1 MYLKR
6 IEITGFKSFANKT
19 VLDFAPE
26 GMILGGRAPGGD
38 RDLRGA
44 PRGEALR
51 GITAIVGPNGSG
63 KSNVADAI
71 RWAIGEQSLK
81 TLRGKKTEDVIFAGS
96 GKKARLGSA
105 SVTLLFDNTD
115 KKIPIEFDEV
125 AIGRK
130 VYRSG
135 ESEYLI
141 NGAKS
146 RLSDVVDILA
156 KAGVGKDSYCV
167 VTQGMS
173 DAILNATPLDRR
185 LILEEAAGVKPYQL
199 KKDRAGRKL
208 DATLEN
214 IVRVEGLLVEI
225 EPHMKN
231 LRRQAEKASQG
242 QVVADTLREK
252 QLRMYGFLWQNFDR
266 ERVAIQTEEQ
276 QALARWQSREDET
289 ELLNTQLA
297 EASKSFEQLQ
307 SGSEWEEEIR
317 QEYDQLH
324 RDEREVA
331 LIDGRIQAE
340 EERRK
345 PREEVRSVPVDLK
358 YVREHLDEA
367 RTIQTQLIER
377 LSTVEQLSEL
387 QELRELALVIQTR
400 LHDLTRDVGKGA
412 VITKRMVTLPSEE
425 LEASDE
431 KLVNW
436 KKEKVK
442 RQQVITQHKEKIAK
456 WETNITEQQRQTKAL
471 REQFF
476 DLERQARARTA
487 ELNTHKDTLNDA
499 RVKLARVE
507 VREEDLRHDVRQELA
522 MDVSDL
528 ALVEG
533 GDVDVPAVEREI
545 ARLKVQVEHIGS
557 IDPMVLQEYE
567 ETRERY
573 DFLSHESEDLK
584 QAMASLQSIIRE
596 MDELIDAT
604 FENVFET
611 INSEFQKH
619 FSLIFGGGKA
629 SLELVT
635 LARRE
640 GTEESEEA
648 NEDETDFVERES
660 RRPVRGI
667 EIAACPPGKKIH
679 QLSMLSGGERSLTSL
694 ALLFAII
701 ASNPPPFSVLDEV
714 EAALDESNSRRFSRV
729 LQEFSGRTQFVA
741 ITHNRETMRQASLL
755 YGVTMGDDG
764 VSKLFSVHLDGVES
778 LKERV
783 VKKA

>member
-276 QALARWQSREDET
+276 QALARWQSLEDET

-487 ELNTHKDTLNDA
+487 ELNTHKDALNEA

>member
-19 VLDFAPE
+19 VLDFAPDE
-26 GMILGGRAPGGD
+26 AMLGKGV
-38 RDLRGA
+38 

-105 SVTLLFDNTD
+105 SVTLLFDNAD

-125 AIGRK
+125 VIGRK

-141 NGAKS
+141 NGTKS

-156 KAGVGKDSYCV
+156 KAGIGKDSYCV

-199 KKDRAGRKL
+199 KKDRAERKL

-266 ERVAIQTEEQ
+266 ERMAIQVEEQ
-276 QALARWQSREDET
+276 QALARWQALEAET

-358 YVREHLDEA
+358 YVQEHLDEA

-387 QELRELALVIQTR
+387 QELRELAVVIQTR

-412 VITKRMVTLPSEE
+412 VITKRMVTLPNEE
-425 LEASDE
+425 LKASDE
-431 KLVNW
+431 KIAEW

-442 RQQVITQHKEKIAK
+442 RQQVITHHKEKIVK
-456 WETNITEQQRQTKAL
+456 LETNITEQQRQTKAL

-487 ELNTHKDTLNDA
+487 ELNTHKDALNDA

-507 VREEDLRHDVRQELA
+507 VREEDLRHGVRQELA

-533 GDVDVPAVEREI
+533 DIDVPAMEREI

-573 DFLSHESEDLK
+573 DFLLHESEDLK

-611 INSEFQKH
+611 INAEFQKH

-635 LARRE
+635 LARRAE
-640 GTEESEEA
+640 AEKNDES

-778 LKERV
+778 LKEKA
-783 VKKA
+783 VKKT

>member
-276 QALARWQSREDET
+276 QALARWQSLEDET